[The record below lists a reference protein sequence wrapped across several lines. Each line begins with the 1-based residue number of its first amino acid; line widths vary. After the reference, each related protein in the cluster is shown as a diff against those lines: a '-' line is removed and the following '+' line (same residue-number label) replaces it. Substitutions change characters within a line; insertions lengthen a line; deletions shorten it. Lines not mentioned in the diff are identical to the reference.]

1 MQLDDWKSLA
11 QLGLYP
17 THPTHPTLYIKVRR
31 IKDNNGAINP
41 IIVSFLQ
48 VSNIFVS
55 SVSVG
60 SKSDPT
66 LPYTNPTLV
75 PFLYK

>member
-1 MQLDDWKSLA
+1 MQLEDYIFLV

-31 IKDNNGAINP
+31 KKDNNGVINP
-41 IIVSFLQ
+41 IIVSFLS
-48 VSNIFVS
+48 VFYIFVS

-60 SKSDPT
+60 SSVGSKP
-66 LPYTNPTLV
+66 PYTHPTLV
-75 PFLYK
+75 PLFI